1 MVYPAFARRQVFWQG
16 GRPRSVALFIAT
28 SCAALA
34 ALIVSWL
41 VLAPVKARLPVAV
54 PAITLKYS
62 LPAGAEKP
70 PKASEAML
78 DGGCLERALV
88 AVDYSG
94 ARTLGPVA
102 LARLAERVRPAI
114 EVEALADDAPEPAGT
129 AAITIRW
136 LADPR
141 IEGAAGLVDALARE
155 WTAKWQT
162 EIIARDEQ
170 AAQAAS
176 RALAT
181 ATAKVQKLQTEFDAA
196 LTRLD
201 GSGDVLSNAPHAV
214 SNSGG
219 PTLAPAEPPSPAKPI
234 AAARG
239 NAAPATARIT
249 HVASSSRQA
258 RLESELEDLEIKRD
272 SLGERYTSS
281 HPEMRALEEQ
291 IAEVR
296 AALANTSY
304 PITEEPLPPPSI
316 ASTGEPPAEA
326 PRPTVVA
333 PSAAPW
339 RRQLLTEAQAAWRRL
354 STAIVAREGA
364 AQAAGRAQAKLAE
377 VRGAAAIERL
387 PAAGPAPVVAVSW
400 PLAVLALFAAGCAG
414 WLTLCLWPTAGA
426 VVRDADELR
435 RTTRLPVIVVPAL
448 APSSADSK
456 WRLRPAFA
464 ECMQSADRSPARQT
478 G

>member
-16 GRPRSVALFIAT
+16 GRPRPVALCTAA

-34 ALIVSWL
+34 ALIVAWL

-54 PAITLKYS
+54 PAVTLKYA
-62 LPAGAEKP
+62 LPAEAEKP
-70 PKASEAML
+70 PQASEALL

-114 EVEALADDAPEPAGT
+114 EVEALADDAPMSAGT

-136 LADPR
+136 LAEPR
-141 IEGAAGLVDALARE
+141 IDGAVGLVDALARE

-170 AAQAAS
+170 AAQSAN

-181 ATAKVQKLQTEFDAA
+181 ATANVHKLQTEFDAA

-201 GSGDVLSNAPHAV
+201 GSGDVLSSAPHAV
-214 SNSGG
+214 STGG
-219 PTLAPAEPPSPAKPI
+219 PTLAPAEPPSPPKPI

-239 NAAPATARIT
+239 DAAPATARIT

-272 SLGERYTSS
+272 SLGERYTPS

-296 AALANTSY
+296 AALANTFY
-304 PITEEPLPPPSI
+304 PLTEEPLPPPNI
-316 ASTGEPPAEA
+316 AATGEPAEA

-339 RRQLLTEAQAAWRRL
+339 RRQSLTEAQAAWRRL
-354 STAIVAREGA
+354 STALAAREST
-364 AQAAGRAQAKLAE
+364 AQAASRAQAKLAE
-377 VRGAAAIERL
+377 VRGAASVERL
-387 PAAGPAPVVAVSW
+387 PAAGPAPVVEISW

-414 WLTLCLWPTAGA
+414 WLTLCLWPTTGA

-456 WRLRPAFA
+456 WRIRPAFA